1 MKKEFL
7 DLKLFGP
14 QEILPLI
21 KKYRKL
27 KDPAHPR
34 KKPALRQEWPQ
45 TQ

>member
-1 MKKEFL
+1 MRGEFL

-14 QEILPLI
+14 KEILPLI

-27 KDPAHPR
+27 KEPARPR
-34 KKPALRQEWPQ
+34 KKAVLKQECRQ